1 MPDLAPLASS
11 IPSAETIGRAEE
23 DLLSRAR
30 EGAGLSDFGEDG
42 FREGLRALL
51 AMYTTTGGLTPQG
64 RKSTR
69 RRLIELLSN
78 RLRIAEAFRQHPE
91 IRARSI
97 TRPVYLTGLPRTG
110 TSALFNVLAKD
121 SASRPL
127 LFWEGRHPDPLFNEG
142 AVVRSTADGALDPRF
157 VALSAALERGRQ
169 NNPAFAKIHYVRA
182 DGPEECVELLAHT
195 LSSVMMGVEPL
206 LAPYDA
212 WFQAQDLRPSYAYY
226 RDLLK
231 LIDWQRPGERWLLKS
246 PCHLWAIDV
255 LVEMFP
261 DACIVQTHRNPVQII
276 GSYCSMMAALMAGRE
291 SFDPAELGNAVLE
304 YLSRSVERAM
314 AAREKADPK
323 RFVDI
328 QYRAFMAD
336 PMGTVERV
344 YGAFGLELRGETADA
359 MARHLREEVQN
370 KHGSHDYTLEQFGL
384 SKEKVQKRLAGY
396 VERFDVPVA

>member
-1 MPDLAPLASS
+1 MTPMPDPAATT
-11 IPSAETIGRAEE
+11 PSAETISLAEE
-23 DLLSRAR
+23 DLLARAR
-30 EGAGLSDFGEDG
+30 EATGLTDFGEDG
-42 FREGLRALL
+42 FRDGLRALV
-51 AMYTTTGGLTPQG
+51 AMYTTTARMTPQG

-91 IRARSI
+91 IRARPI
-97 TRPVYLTGLPRTG
+97 RRPVYLTGLPRTG
-110 TSALFNVLAKD
+110 TSALFNVLAMD
-121 SASRPL
+121 PASRPL
-127 LFWEGRHPDPLFNEG
+127 LFWEGRHPDPLFEEG
-142 AVVRSTADGALDPRF
+142 VVTRSAASGVLDPRF

-182 DGPEECVELLAHT
+182 DGPEECVVLLAHT
-195 LSSVMMGVEPL
+195 LSSVMMGTEPL

-212 WFQAQDLRPSYAYY
+212 WFQAQDPRPSYAYY
-226 RDLLK
+226 GDLLR

-261 DACIVQTHRNPVQII
+261 DACIVQTHRNPLQII

-291 SFDPAELGNAVLE
+291 AFDPSELGSAVLE

-314 AAREKADPK
+314 AARERTDPK

-328 QYRAFMAD
+328 QYRHFLAD

-344 YGAFGLELRGETADA
+344 YGAFGLELDGATADA

-370 KHGSHDYTLEQFGL
+370 KHGSHDYTLAQFGL
-384 SKEKVQKRLAGY
+384 SEERVKKRLAAY
-396 VERFDVPVA
+396 VERFDVIA